1 MTMDV
6 VVCNPQKGRLETIKV
21 NITDENTTWFDS
33 DEGPVNIRMITDFNG
48 GLIVSRY
55 GRDYPILIYDVE
67 RAAINFSRKKAEN
80 LLRQAMI

>member
-48 GLIVSRY
+48 GLLVTRY
-55 GRDYPILIYDVE
+55 GWDYPVLIYNAE
-67 RAAINFSRKKAEN
+67 RAEINFSRKKAEK
-80 LLRQAMI
+80 LLRLAMI